1 MTSCAV
7 LIGPDR
13 CTERDSSKEP
23 NQDFWKNFAK
33 KTFGRT
39 LPKRRWRLSPRSLW
53 LMASQ
58 GNADKLKYSH
68 SSDTFNSA
76 REVEREELREQNRL
90 ERQ

>member
-1 MTSCAV
+1 
-7 LIGPDR
+7 L
-13 CTERDSSKEP
+13 EEL
-23 NQDFWKNFAK
+23 
-33 KTFGRT
+33 
-39 LPKRRWRLSPRSLW
+39 LPRRRWRLPAAAALLW